1 MGKEKFASR
10 NIDTDTKI
18 LSEKIFQHDEYD
30 LLLEKWFWDG
40 IKAKSLI
47 FLTEQVSSLK
57 DSQLES
63 LARKIL
69 DISTEQQATLTRSEH
84 FSYFNFDFRS

>member
-10 NIDTDTKI
+10 KIDSDTKI
-18 LSEKIFQHDEYD
+18 LSEKILLHDEYD

-40 IKAKSLI
+40 TKAKSLI
-47 FLTEQVSSLK
+47 FLTEQVSHLK

-63 LARKIL
+63 LARNIL
-69 DISTEQQATLTRSEH
+69 DISIQQQATLTRSEQ
-84 FSYFNFDFRS
+84 FSYFNFDFSS